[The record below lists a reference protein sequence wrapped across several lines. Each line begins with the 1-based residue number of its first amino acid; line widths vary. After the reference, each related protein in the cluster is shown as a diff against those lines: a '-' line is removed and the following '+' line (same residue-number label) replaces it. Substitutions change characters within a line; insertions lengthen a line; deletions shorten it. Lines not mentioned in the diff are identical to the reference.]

1 MRFGLKSKHFI
12 GERTK
17 TDFIGNHFSFHILG
31 NTIRLA

>member
-1 MRFGLKSKHFI
+1 MRLGLKSKHFI

-31 NTIRLA
+31 NTKRLA